1 MNQGTRSSGRRRG
14 AVVAFVA
21 VLGILAAACGGNA
34 GAGTGSGGQGGS
46 EASGGSPVE
55 LSLVAYSTPQ
65 KAYEEIITAFQA
77 TPEGEGVT
85 FSQSYGSSGD
95 QSRAVES
102 GLPADYVAFSLEP
115 DMNRLIEA
123 DLVASDWD
131 GDEHKGMAT
140 ESVVVLAVRKG
151 NPKNIQSWEDLTKP
165 GVEVITPNPFTS
177 GGARWNVMA
186 AYGAASDAGKDEK
199 AGVDYLHALFKNVAV
214 QDESARKSLQTFTS
228 GKGDVLLAYE
238 NEAIFA
244 QQEGA
249 ELDYVVPD
257 ETILIENP
265 VAVAAKSEHPDQ
277 AEAFRQFVLSEEAQK
292 IFADNGYRPVVDGVA
307 EADAF
312 PEPSGLFTIEEFG
325 GWADVMKKFFDP
337 AGSIMADVERSIGVT
352 VES

>member
-1 MNQGTRSSGRRRG
+1 MIRNHFGGLRATLLSLL
-14 AVVAFVA
+14 AVAA
-21 VLGILAAACGGNA
+21 LASACGGAADA
-34 GAGTGSGGQGGS
+34 GQADAAGTEGDDSPA
-46 EASGGSPVE
+46 EAVE

-65 KAYEEIITAFQA
+65 KAYEEIIAAFQA
-77 TPEGEGVT
+77 TPAGEGVT
-85 FSQSYGSSGD
+85 FTQSYGASGD
-95 QSRAVES
+95 QSRAVAS
-102 GLPADYVAFSLEP
+102 GLPADYVGFSLEP
-115 DMNRLIEA
+115 DMTRLVDEG
-123 DLVASDWD
+123 LVAEDWA
-131 GDEHKGMAT
+131 GDEHKGMVT
-140 ESVVVLAVRKG
+140 NSVVVLAVRKG
-151 NPKNIQSWEDLTKP
+151 NPKNIQDWDDLTKE

-186 AYGAASDAGKDEK
+186 AFGAASDAGKDEQ
-199 AGVDYLHALFKNVAV
+199 AGIDYLNALFANVAV

-249 ELDYVVPD
+249 DLDYVVPD
-257 ETILIENP
+257 DTILIENP
-265 VAVAAKSEHPDQ
+265 AAIGAESKHPEQ

-292 IFADNGYRPVVDGVA
+292 IFLDNGYRPVVEGVA
-307 EADAF
+307 EEGQF

-337 AGSIMADVERSIGVT
+337 EGSIMADVERSIGVS